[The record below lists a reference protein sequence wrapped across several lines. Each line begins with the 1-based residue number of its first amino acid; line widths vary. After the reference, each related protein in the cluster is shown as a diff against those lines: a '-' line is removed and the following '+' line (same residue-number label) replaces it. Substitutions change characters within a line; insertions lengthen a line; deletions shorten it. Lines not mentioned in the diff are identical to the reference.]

1 MGGQRG
7 SAGRGGTGAGHWT
20 KLVTVIVVAVG
31 AATSAVA
38 AAGALAAGD
47 DALIHAC
54 VQQPQGSLR
63 VTTDP
68 SLCRPSEEPLSWHTG
83 GVQTLPDAGGPRVDA
98 VALTGDEL
106 RLQVTAPVL
115 AGSVTLDAFAVTLWL
130 EGPGEWRTLPL
141 TGAAV
146 DGAGTGI
153 RVGLGEPVP
162 AGAWLRVILRGTG
175 PKPVLGE
182 DHVPLG
188 GVVGGPP
195 GTAAAGQDAV
205 VFRPVADLVS

>member
-1 MGGQRG
+1 MGRSMG
-7 SAGRGGTGAGHWT
+7 SAGRGGTRTARWT
-20 KLVTVIVVAVG
+20 RLVTAIVVAVG
-31 AATSAVA
+31 AATGAVA
-38 AAGALAAGD
+38 AAGALAAGE

-68 SLCRPSEEPLSWHTG
+68 SRCRPSEEALSWHTG
-83 GVQTLPDAGGPRVDA
+83 GVETLPDAGGPRVDA

-115 AGSVTLDAFAVTLWL
+115 AGSVTLEAFAVTMWL
-130 EGPGEWRTLPL
+130 DVPGQWRTLPL
-141 TGAAV
+141 AVAAV
-146 DGAGTGI
+146 DGARTGI
-153 RVGLGEPVP
+153 RVGLGESVP
-162 AGAWLRVILRGTG
+162 PGAWLRVIMRGTG

-182 DHVPLG
+182 DHVPLA

>member
-1 MGGQRG
+1 MSGPVG
-7 SAGRGGTGAGHWT
+7 SVGRGGTGVARWT
-20 KLVTVIVVAVG
+20 RLFTAIVVAVG
-31 AATSAVA
+31 AATGAV

-68 SLCRPSEEPLSWHTG
+68 SLCRSSEKALSWHTG
-83 GVQTLPDAGGPRVDA
+83 GVGTLPDAGGPRVDA

-115 AGSVTLDAFAVTLWL
+115 AGSVTLDAFAVTMWL
-130 EGPGEWRTLPL
+130 DVPGQWRTLPL
-141 TGAAV
+141 TMASV
-146 DGAGTGI
+146 DGARTGL
-153 RVGLGEPVP
+153 RLGLGDAVP
-162 AGAWLRVILRGTG
+162 AGAWLRVIVRGTG
-175 PKPVLGE
+175 SEPVLGA
-182 DHVPLG
+182 DHVPLA